1 MSRRG
6 GSTGA
11 MVWVIDSMESEQIDR
26 ALVARVLLT
35 DDRRAFEQLVRR
47 HQRMVRAQLRRLLHG
62 DNAEADDLA
71 QETFLL
77 AWRKLHQ
84 FRGEA
89 RFSTWLYRIAY
100 TCFLQAYRK
109 RSSDAMVMN
118 NDALELPTSLRDATE
133 LRLDV
138 EQAMRRLSTP
148 EQAVLLHV
156 VQLGLSHDEAAYV
169 LAMPLGTVK
178 SHARRGKAKLRTQ
191 LADWQETSQEE
202 RRS

>member
-1 MSRRG
+1 MADQPASVQVDH
-6 GSTGA
+6 S
-11 MVWVIDSMESEQIDR
+11 
-26 ALVARVLLT
+26 LVARALLT
-35 DDRRAFEQLVRR
+35 DDRRAFEQLMRR
-47 HQRMVRAQLRRLLHG
+47 HQGMVRAQLRRLLHG
-62 DNAEADDLA
+62 DEAKADDLA

-100 TCFLQAYRK
+100 SCFLQDRRK
-109 RSSDAMVMN
+109 GSSAAEDI
-118 NDALELPTSLRDATE
+118 DGDTLEQRTSSRDAVE

-138 EQAMRRLSTP
+138 ERAMRRLSAP

-178 SHARRGKAKLRTQ
+178 SHAKRGKAKLCEL
-191 LADWQETSQEE
+191 LADWQSTSPEE
-202 RRS
+202 IGS

>member
-1 MSRRG
+1 M
-6 GSTGA
+6 A
-11 MVWVIDSMESEQIDR
+11 DPVDVMQVDH

-47 HQRMVRAQLRRLLHG
+47 HQGMVRAQLRRLLRG
-62 DNAEADDLA
+62 NEAKADDLA

-100 TCFLQAYRK
+100 SCFLQAHRK
-109 RSSDAMVMN
+109 QSSAAEGIETAVFDP
-118 NDALELPTSLRDATE
+118 PTMPREAAE

-138 EQAMRRLSTP
+138 ERAMRHLSAT

-156 VQLGLSHDEAAYV
+156 VQLGLGHDEAAYV

-178 SHARRGKAKLRTQ
+178 SHARRGKAKLRAL
-191 LADWQETSQEE
+191 LADWQTESLKE
-202 RRS
+202 REQ

>member
-1 MSRRG
+1 M
-6 GSTGA
+6 TC
-11 MVWVIDSMESEQIDR
+11 VVDQIAETQVDH

-35 DDRRAFEQLVRR
+35 DDRRAFEHLMRR
-47 HQRMVRAQLRRLLHG
+47 HQGMVRAQLRRLVHG
-62 DNAEADDLA
+62 DDAKADDLA

-77 AWRKLHQ
+77 AWRKLYQ

-100 TCFLQAYRK
+100 SCFLQARRK
-109 RSSDAMVMN
+109 RSLAAEDSDG
-118 NDALELPTSLRDATE
+118 DALDQRTSPRDPVE

-138 EQAMRRLSTP
+138 ERAMRRLSAP
-148 EQAVLLHV
+148 EQVVLLHV

-178 SHARRGKAKLRTQ
+178 SHTQRGKAKLRAL
-191 LADWQETSQEE
+191 LADWQVTSQEE
-202 RRS
+202 GGS

>member
-1 MSRRG
+1 MTCVS
-6 GSTGA
+6 
-11 MVWVIDSMESEQIDR
+11 DQIAAAQADH

-35 DDRRAFEQLVRR
+35 DDRCAFEQLMRR
-47 HQRMVRAQLRRLLHG
+47 HQGMVRSQLRRLVHG
-62 DNAEADDLA
+62 DNAKADDLA

-100 TCFLQAYRK
+100 SCFLQAHRK
-109 RSSDAMVMN
+109 WSSNEAGIDRAML
-118 NDALELPTSLRDATE
+118 DQRTLPRGAAE
-133 LRLDV
+133 LRIDV
-138 EQAMRRLSTP
+138 ERALHCLSAP
-148 EQAVLLHV
+148 ERDVLLHV

-178 SHARRGKAKLRTQ
+178 THTKRGKAKLRVL
-191 LADWQETSQEE
+191 LADWQATSQEE
-202 RRS
+202 RG

>member
-1 MSRRG
+1 M
-6 GSTGA
+6 TC
-11 MVWVIDSMESEQIDR
+11 VVDQIAEAQVDR

-35 DDRRAFEQLVRR
+35 DDRRAFEQLLRR
-47 HQRMVRAQLRRLLHG
+47 HQGMVRAQLRRLLHG
-62 DNAEADDLA
+62 DDARVDDLA

-100 TCFLQAYRK
+100 SCFLQARRK
-109 RSSDAMVMN
+109 QSSPAETIGC
-118 NDALELPTSLRDATE
+118 DALEQPSSPRHGVE

-138 EQAMRRLSTP
+138 ERAMRLLSAA
-148 EQAVLLHV
+148 EQIVLLHI
-156 VQLGLSHDEAAYV
+156 VQLGLSHDEASYV

-178 SHARRGKAKLRTQ
+178 SHARRGKTKLRTL
-191 LADWQETSQEE
+191 LADWQQTSQEE
-202 RRS
+202 RTS

>member
-1 MSRRG
+1 MTDP
-6 GSTGA
+6 TGA
-11 MVWVIDSMESEQIDR
+11 GQVDH

-35 DDRRAFEQLVRR
+35 DDRRAFEQLMRR
-47 HQRMVRAQLRRLLHG
+47 HQGMVRAQLRRLLHG
-62 DNAEADDLA
+62 DEARADDLA

-77 AWRKLHQ
+77 AWRKLDQ

-100 TCFLQAYRK
+100 TCFLQAHRK
-109 RSSDAMVMN
+109 QSSAAEAINGDAPDQRISPP
-118 NDALELPTSLRDATE
+118 DAVN

-138 EQAMRRLSTP
+138 ERAMHRLSAT
-148 EQAVLLHV
+148 EQIVLTHV

-178 SHARRGKAKLRTQ
+178 SHTNRGKARLRA
-191 LADWQETSQEE
+191 LLVDWQIASQEG
-202 RRS
+202 RRT